1 MSDPSLAHMR
11 VLVVDDEPANRR
23 LLRAIL
29 APEGLA
35 IIDATNGVEALEII
49 EREPIDLVLLDVMMP
64 VLDGIEVCRRIR
76 ARESYIPVIL
86 VTALADSESRVRG
99 KEVGA
104 DDFLTKPVH
113 EDELTVRVRNLLR
126 LRAFHTEAVS
136 QRREAEKNSERWRLM
151 SEVAAAVATCR
162 DHGELL
168 QALMDALAG
177 PLPLDC
183 CGILD
188 VQPEAMVVRATCGHV
203 PPGGGRAPTVPID
216 ATDRAS
222 LARLRSVGHARLG
235 PKHETLLAPLLREL
249 GFRDAVA
256 IPVEGAGD
264 LHQVFV
270 AARHG
275 AFSDEEIGCLSRL
288 APHIGNAVNNV
299 RLHVR
304 AEQLLRMRDE
314 LSQLLVH
321 DLRNLAATA
330 MINTDLASEIVDDPE
345 GSELLAEAR
354 GSLAR
359 LSSMISEL
367 LDVGAAEEG
376 RLRVSAAPTDLG
388 QLAREVVAQMAA
400 PQCRLGLARI
410 TIDEAPVIAAVDSS
424 LIRRVLENVVG
435 NASRFVPPDG
445 MIDVHIARKGDH
457 VVLSVANDGPTL
469 DAAIRSRL
477 FTKYTGADPTA
488 RRSVTRGLGLYFC
501 KLVVEAHAGT
511 IEAVNVTAG
520 ARFEIR
526 LPLGEAPPRVA
537 DASVAPTPLAV

>member
-1 MSDPSLAHMR
+1 MSDKAFANMR

-35 IIDATNGVEALEII
+35 IIEATNGSETLQII

-64 VLDGIEVCRRIR
+64 GFDGIEVCRRIR
-76 ARESYIPVIL
+76 AREGYIPVIL
-86 VTALADSESRVRG
+86 VTALADSDSRVRG

-104 DDFLTKPVH
+104 DDILTKPVH

-126 LRAFHTEAVS
+126 LRSFHEETVVR
-136 QRREAEKNSERWRLM
+136 RREAEKDSQRWRLM
-151 SEVAAAVATCR
+151 SEVAAAVVTCR

-168 QALMDALAG
+168 QRLMEALSKS
-177 PLPLDC
+177 LPLDC

-188 VQPEAMVVRATCGHV
+188 VQEEAMVVRATCGHLPV
-203 PPGGGRAPTVPID
+203 VEGGRPPTIALD
-216 ATDRAS
+216 SGDHAS
-222 LARLRSVGHARLG
+222 LERLRTVGHARLG
-235 PKHETLLAPLLREL
+235 PQHDALLAPLLREL
-249 GFRDAVA
+249 GFRDAIA

-275 AFSDEEIGCLSRL
+275 SFGEEEVACLSRL

-321 DLRNLAATA
+321 DLRNLAASA
-330 MINTDLASEIVDDPE
+330 MLNADLAQEIIDDPE
-345 GSELLAEAR
+345 GTELLGEAR
-354 GSLAR
+354 RSLSR

-376 RLRVSAAPTDLG
+376 RLRVRTEPVDLG
-388 QLAREVVAQMAA
+388 QLASEVLAQTA
-400 PQCRLGLARI
+400 PQHYQAGLARV
-410 TIDEAPVIAAVDSS
+410 TLDHPPVIAQLDAPLV
-424 LIRRVLENVVG
+424 RRVLENVIG

-445 MIDVHIARKGDH
+445 AIDIRITREGED
-457 VVLSVANDGPTL
+457 VVLSIYNDGPVL
-469 DAAIRSRL
+469 DAAFRSRL
-477 FTKYTGADPTA
+477 FTKYTGSDSAVG
-488 RRSVTRGLGLYFC
+488 RSTTRGLGLYFC
-501 KLVVEAHAGT
+501 RLVVEAHGGT
-511 IEAVNVTAG
+511 IQAANVTSG
-520 ARFEIR
+520 ARFDIR
-526 LPLGEAPPRVA
+526 LPAGHISELPQPVRIAM
-537 DASVAPTPLAV
+537 